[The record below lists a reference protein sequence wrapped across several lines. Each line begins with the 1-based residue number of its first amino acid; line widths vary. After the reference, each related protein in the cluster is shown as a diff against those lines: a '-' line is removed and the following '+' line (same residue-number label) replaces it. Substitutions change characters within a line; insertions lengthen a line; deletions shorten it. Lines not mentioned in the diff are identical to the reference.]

1 MFSFKFLYQTG
12 PNWKSLSAPAI
23 LPISVDYFPPQ
34 TKIDL
39 NFTISQYS
47 INISDFEH
55 HNVSTTKHLLME
67 MVRQRITQDFQ
78 LVYVYAY
85 ATSFLEKITDFMML
99 TRFSATIHTGLGQ
112 MSTRVITERNGYH
125 DKMFSTSDQT

>member
-1 MFSFKFLYQTG
+1 MDGMALQTNGLPGYPPFGHYLASSHRHFFLPQAG

-55 HNVSTTKHLLME
+55 HNFSSTKLLLLE

-78 LVYVYAY
+78 LV
-85 ATSFLEKITDFMML
+85 
-99 TRFSATIHTGLGQ
+99 
-112 MSTRVITERNGYH
+112 
-125 DKMFSTSDQT
+125 